1 VLDPLK
7 DMDIEHERG
16 EVESSSTGRDMTP
29 VRRRGGAGGE
39 GTSFG
44 LTRQLLGSKPMKP
57 RRTLWLGSSFFTPR
71 SPLAV

>member
-7 DMDIEHERG
+7 DMDIEQERG
-16 EVESSSTGRDMTP
+16 EVESSPTGRDTIPMGG
-29 VRRRGGAGGE
+29 RRGAGGE

-57 RRTLWLGSSFFTPR
+57 RRTLWLGSSFFTP
-71 SPLAV
+71 